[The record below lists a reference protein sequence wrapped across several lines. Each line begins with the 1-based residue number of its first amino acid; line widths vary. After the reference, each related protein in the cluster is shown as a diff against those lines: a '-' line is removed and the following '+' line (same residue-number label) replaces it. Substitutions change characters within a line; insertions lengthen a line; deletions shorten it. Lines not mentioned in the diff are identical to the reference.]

1 MNQQPSSPLSR
12 RRRFAAA
19 ALALAAAGCVSSS
32 PQKPPA
38 ATLSPQEQAAA
49 RPEAPSIQELERRV
63 LATQAR
69 GFEDW
74 SVDAGNGQTTRMIP
88 TKKGKA
94 AVLADLIRK
103 HVKPDG
109 IDFIADYDVHVNDR
123 FAATDSTDLLIVTG
137 TEAEIADVGRFLDMM
152 EARAPQIEIEARV
165 VEILSDKD
173 LQIGVNAAFAEAENL
188 SATGAPLDNLETLFN
203 KGLYNL
209 NTQAYTESLTTGAP
223 FQGTLL
229 ELGTIH
235 DEIAVN
241 VLIQAL
247 SRESYAEIL
256 SAPRVT
262 VLNGYT
268 AEITTA
274 TQNPY
279 LTARPL
285 GGTTALDVK
294 FKEAGIKLKVTPYVI
309 AEDTVQMIVAP
320 EVSTVTGYT
329 PAVGGSFP
337 NPIISRRN
345 ANTVVNVR
353 SGSTYVIGGLL
364 SNNEIE
370 DVSQIP
376 LLGDIPILGAL
387 FRSTRLR
394 RQYTQLVFFITPRII
409 GTAGE
414 GGRILVPT
422 QR

>member
-1 MNQQPSSPLSR
+1 MTGR
-12 RRRFAAA
+12 RSGARVALVFAS
-19 ALALAAAGCVSSS
+19 ALAGCVSATPKPESVPPPPREGAES
-32 PQKPPA
+32 PA
-38 ATLSPQEQAAA
+38 S
-49 RPEAPSIQELERRV
+49 RPEAPSLAELERRV
-63 LATQAR
+63 MATQAKA
-69 GFEDW
+69 FEDW
-74 SVDAGNGQTTRMIP
+74 TVDAGNGLTTRMIP

-94 AVLADLIRK
+94 PVLADLIKK

-109 IDFIADYDVHVNDR
+109 IDFVADYDVHANDK
-123 FAATDSTDLLIVTG
+123 FAGTDATDLLIVTG
-137 TEAEIADVGRFLDMM
+137 TPAELAEVGRFLDMM
-152 EARAPQIEIEARV
+152 EARAPQIEIESRV
-165 VEILSDKD
+165 VEIQSDKD
-173 LQIGVNAAFAEAENL
+173 IQIGINAAAAEAENL
-188 SATGAPLDNLETLFN
+188 SAAGVPQDNIETLFN
-203 KGLYNL
+203 RGLYNL
-209 NTQAYTESLTTGAP
+209 NTQAYTESLTAGTD

-235 DEIAVN
+235 DEVAVN

-309 AEDTVQMIVAP
+309 AEDTIQMIVAP

-329 PAVGGSFP
+329 VAVRGSFP
-337 NPIISRRN
+337 NPIIARRN

-370 DVSQIP
+370 DVTQIP

-387 FRSTRLR
+387 FRSTRQR

-409 GTAGE
+409 GAAGE
-414 GGRILVPT
+414 GGRILVPPP
-422 QR
+422 R